1 MWSGSAGLIAN
12 TEREINMSDTNAGTE
27 PVEGCDPRFARGRCG
42 PGYRKGHGRHRWGWG
57 GFWPWFK
64 HGWHR
69 HEGCGPSGHQDRE
82 ACDFP
87 DFNEFGEGG
96 FEMPGDERGRHGGH
110 RHMWGR
116 KGGGF
121 GWPFGGMLGHGPGQ
135 PSRPLE
141 QGDLRWL
148 ILDLLAAQPRH
159 GYEVIKAIGD
169 AMNGHYSP
177 SPGVVYPT
185 LTLLEETGLIAGE
198 AQGSKKLYRLTDEGR
213 AEIQAHA
220 SEIRA
225 ARGRLDE
232 AKARFGGSPAPEL
245 MRAMHNLRAALQV
258 RLAKGELSAEALRAI
273 TAAIDQAAS
282 EIERS

>member
-1 MWSGSAGLIAN
+1 
-12 TEREINMSDTNAGTE
+12 
-27 PVEGCDPRFARGRCG
+27 
-42 PGYRKGHGRHRWGWG
+42 
-57 GFWPWFK
+57 
-64 HGWHR
+64 
-69 HEGCGPSGHQDRE
+69 
-82 ACDFP
+82 
-87 DFNEFGEGG
+87 
-96 FEMPGDERGRHGGH
+96 
-110 RHMWGR
+110 MWGR